1 MDLLTS
7 MPPKAE
13 SLTYLLPN
21 TISVKNLNK
30 LINNHGK
37 DKYMNNKSP
46 FSTTMAQ
53 MLYVTAHTTLI
64 LLPLNLLTLRPKYSS
79 SDSKDHKKY
88 SLTNIFK
95 ILSEKQ
101 INLQVNMKISQKN
114 IILVGSNHLHH
125 SQTRERIQLRNLSTI
140 RKIHCM
146 YQSKRCHTIHS
157 TMVLVK
163 IMIKLMKK
171 RQNSMQVSFHHHQMV
186 PLQEGIPSTE
196 TNGRQDSTRS
206 TGIIHSSLNSA
217 ERYFIQLKPISIDIL
232 ILSYMSDM

>member
-95 ILSEKQ
+95 ILSVEQ
-101 INLQVNMKISQKN
+101 INLQVNVKISQKN
-114 IILVGSNHLHH
+114 IILVGSSHLHH
-125 SQTRERIQLRNLSTI
+125 SQTRERI
-140 RKIHCM
+140 
-146 YQSKRCHTIHS
+146 
-157 TMVLVK
+157 
-163 IMIKLMKK
+163 
-171 RQNSMQVSFHHHQMV
+171 
-186 PLQEGIPSTE
+186 
-196 TNGRQDSTRS
+196 
-206 TGIIHSSLNSA
+206 
-217 ERYFIQLKPISIDIL
+217 
-232 ILSYMSDM
+232 

>member
-1 MDLLTS
+1 MKTFLYNFDQICITIINSQGSQDNHLFHLEMDSTIIPPDRTPINGNHPIHAHKTLSWGRNHSSPQIGEINLNSKNMDLLTS

-37 DKYMNNKSP
+37 DKYMNSKSP

-95 ILSEKQ
+95 ILSVEQ

-114 IILVGSNHLHH
+114 IILVGSSHLHH
-125 SQTRERIQLRNLSTI
+125 SQTRERI
-140 RKIHCM
+140 
-146 YQSKRCHTIHS
+146 
-157 TMVLVK
+157 
-163 IMIKLMKK
+163 
-171 RQNSMQVSFHHHQMV
+171 
-186 PLQEGIPSTE
+186 
-196 TNGRQDSTRS
+196 
-206 TGIIHSSLNSA
+206 
-217 ERYFIQLKPISIDIL
+217 
-232 ILSYMSDM
+232 